1 MSVALRSSTYDS
13 TDVNVYIL
21 GGQSNMSGRGG
32 VERFP
37 DGTKVFDEEGPD
49 SGGDFSCSCQAV
61 H

>member
-1 MSVALRSSTYDS
+1 
-13 TDVNVYIL
+13 
-21 GGQSNMSGRGG
+21 MSGRGG